1 MGGVILASEGVGCNF
16 WPREGCKNEGSSHG
30 DPPSPP
36 PLCPPVSVCMGQTF
50 PIDIFSAGSVKLSV
64 SQNISVLIFHKH
76 KKGNSFH

>member
-36 PLCPPVSVCMGQTF
+36 PVPTCEILCEANRAFWTF
-50 PIDIFSAGSVKLSV
+50 VFDPGIFGAILSAMDYP
-64 SQNISVLIFHKH
+64 
-76 KKGNSFH
+76 NS

>member
-36 PLCPPVSVCMGQTF
+36 PCAHVYTCYVRTNFLINQTK
-50 PIDIFSAGSVKLSV
+50 ATT
-64 SQNISVLIFHKH
+64 
-76 KKGNSFH
+76 